1 MKSDDA
7 DAEEDAIVAGEAA
20 GIEEEVVRPVAMRL
34 DDVHCHYQVFA
45 QREDSMAA
53 RIARGM
59 KNRESRSI
67 HALRGVTL
75 TVREGEALGVVGSNG
90 AGKSTLLRAMSGS
103 LIPTSGEVLV
113 SSQPQKISVA
123 WALNRELTGRRN
135 IELGL
140 LGLGFRPA
148 DVSELEESV
157 IEFAD
162 IGRFI
167 GMPMK
172 TYSTGMRARLGFAI
186 AAAAS
191 PAILLMDEALAVG
204 DRAFRYKCMQRISQL
219 TSEARTVVMASH
231 DVASVKTYCDR
242 ALWLEGGTVRALGP
256 AEEVVDEYYAASLE
270 AS

>member
-1 MKSDDA
+1 MSPTA
-7 DAEEDAIVAGEAA
+7 PDAIDL
-20 GIEEEVVRPVAMRL
+20 R
-34 DDVHCHYQVFA
+34 DVHCHYQVFA
-45 QREDSMAA
+45 QREDSFAA

-67 HALRGVTL
+67 HALKGVT
-75 TVREGEALGVVGSNG
+75 VNVKEGEALGVIGSNG
-90 AGKSTLLRAMSGS
+90 SGKSTLLRAISGS
-103 LIPTSGEVLV
+103 LIPTKGEVLV

-140 LGLGFRPA
+140 LGLGFRPS
-148 DVSELEESV
+148 DVARYESDV

-167 GMPMK
+167 DIPMK

-204 DRAFRYKCMQRISQL
+204 DRNFRRKCMQRISEL
-219 TSEARTVVMASH
+219 TSEARTIVMASH
-231 DVASVKTYCDR
+231 DIVSVKTYCDR
-242 ALWLEGGTVRALGP
+242 ALWLDGGSVRALGP
-256 AEEVVDEYYAASLE
+256 SEEVVDAYYAASLDT
-270 AS
+270 